1 MGKESKL
8 RNAKTESKYTYKNGD
23 RKLYDR
29 DAVPDGLDSDI
40 WSLAIFFEDKAE
52 KYGCLTPGRPIV
64 YTELYNRISKD
75 SDLVKLLRSGDVQY
89 AGARDTGG
97 STGGMEDTTI
107 ISIIE
112 EMIHFFFDSG
122 IYDYDNH
129 TLNDFVA
136 RINFDYIKRYVIDG
150 RKFKIIKET
159 SVFTEQEERQV
170 KPSRKTEEEKEA
182 YRIKNAPRTEE
193 LTKEKIEHWKRDN
206 SQPS

>member
-8 RNAKTESKYTYKNGD
+8 RNAKTESKYAYKNGD

-40 WSLAIFFEDKAE
+40 WSLAIYFEDKAE

-75 SDLVKLLRSGDVQY
+75 SELSKLLRSGGVQY
-89 AGARDTGG
+89 AGAHTDG

-112 EMIHFFFDSG
+112 SMIDFFFDSG
-122 IYDYDNH
+122 IYDYDRH
-129 TLNDFVA
+129 TLNNFVA
-136 RINFDYIKRYVIDG
+136 RINFDYIRDYVIDG
-150 RKFKIIKET
+150 LKLEIIKKT
-159 SVFTEQEERQV
+159 SVFTAQEEREV
-170 KPSRKTEEEKEA
+170 KPSRRTEEEKEA

-193 LTKEKIEHWKRDN
+193 ITREKIEHWKSSR
-206 SQPS
+206 